1 MTSTFFGL
9 NTAMRA
15 LMAQQ
20 QALDV
25 TNHNMA
31 NANTPGFSR
40 QVVSFV
46 TTPPYTVAAF
56 NRSASAGQVG
66 TGVEVSLI
74 SRTRNIFVDQQIRS
88 EETELGRYS
97 VRRDS
102 LNQVQTIIN
111 EPSDVGLSTI
121 LSQFFTGWRELSN
134 DPQNTAARATLRQ
147 QAGNLISTLHRDYQE
162 LTQIRADMNKQVQVK
177 VDDINSKA
185 SQIAALNAQI
195 SAVQAVGDQAND
207 LRDKRD
213 VLLDDLSSVVR
224 VSYNEMSNGSVSVFL
239 DGHALVDGA
248 GTNTV
253 GTALNANG
261 DDILVWPDSG
271 SPINVIS
278 GEIKGY
284 YEARDDVLTKEI
296 NQLQDLTSALI
307 TQVNTIHRAGY
318 GLNGTT
324 GVDFFTGTGADDI
337 AISADIQGN
346 LASIAAASAI
356 DSPGDGRN
364 ALAIAGLQD
373 TAVTIGTSNTTIG
386 EFYKSMVSELG
397 VEINGA
403 SNLADN
409 QDVLVQYLQRQ
420 RDSYS
425 GVSTD
430 EEATNL
436 IKFQRAYQ
444 AAARIVTTFDET
456 LNTIINNMGLV
467 GR

>member
-1 MTSTFFGL
+1 
-9 NTAMRA
+9 
-15 LMAQQ
+15 MAQQ

-25 TNHNMA
+25 TNHNLA

-56 NRSASAGQVG
+56 NRSAMAGQVG
-66 TGVEVSLI
+66 TGVEVALI
-74 SRTRNIFVDQQIRS
+74 SRTRNLFVDQQIRA
-88 EETELGRYS
+88 EMTELGRWS

-102 LNQVQTIIN
+102 LQQVGTIIN
-111 EPSDVGLSTI
+111 EPSDVGLNAL
-121 LSQFFTGWRELSN
+121 LSQFFADWRELSN

-147 QAGNLISTLHRDYQE
+147 QAGNLISTLHRDHQQ
-162 LTQIRADMNKQVQVK
+162 LSQIRADMNKQVRVK

-185 SQIAALNAQI
+185 SQIAALNEQI
-195 SAVQAVGDQAND
+195 SAIQAVGDQAND

-213 VLLDDLSSVVR
+213 LLLNELSTVVR
-224 VSYNEMSNGSVSVFL
+224 VSYNEMANGSVSVFL
-239 DGHALVDGA
+239 DGHALVDGG

-253 GTALNANG
+253 DTALNASG
-261 DDILVWPDSG
+261 DDVLVWTSG
-271 SPINVIS
+271 GSVINVIS

-284 YEARDDVLTKEI
+284 YDARDDVLTEKI
-296 NQLQDLTSALI
+296 DQLQDLTSALI
-307 TQVNTIHRAGY
+307 TQVNTIHQAGY

-324 GVDFFTGTGADDI
+324 GVDFFSGTGADDI

-346 LASIAAASAI
+346 LASIAAANAA

-364 ALAIAGLQD
+364 ALALAGLENS
-373 TAVTIGTSNTTIG
+373 VITIGAASTTLS

-409 QDVLVQYLQRQ
+409 QEVLVQYLERQ
-420 RDSYS
+420 RESYS
-425 GVSTD
+425 GVSMD
-430 EEATNL
+430 EEAANL

-444 AAARIVTTFDET
+444 AAARIVTAFDEM
-456 LNTIINNMGLV
+456 LDTIINGMGIV